1 MSTSIDIDDV
11 MTPYPGPCIQH
22 PPSGNLEHVTS
33 AHFKTVQCEEVE
45 DEDDLIAIRG
55 VRWQEND
62 YLQTGIL
69 EEITDLPEV
78 ISHDCYGAHEIVDDF
93 VDDDETDA
101 ASEDGEKCDYSFE
114 LRKPPTIEEARKA
127 LDSLQQLLK
136 PPRKDKT
143 GYKDPK
149 LPPVLK
155 ERLVHMKN
163 FLWLYVDVGKD
174 GRTHAAN
181 PVGGHWQL
189 AADRAARNARGGKST
204 KGDYMSRR
212 LRHWSKAYISHREAL
227 PIRDAPCKL
236 SRIDDEG
243 LASAVKDHLQS
254 CGKYVCAQDIVD
266 YSNVA
271 ENQALHGFKKGS
283 HSRQLSGG

>member
-1 MSTSIDIDDV
+1 MGNKTRGQKRSRDNLVLARASKKRKNTSVLCSVTEKDENASDSAAAMSTSIDIDDV

-101 ASEDGEKCDYSFE
+101 ASEDGEKRDYSFE

-155 ERLVHMKN
+155 ERLMLARMGELTQRILLGDTGNLPLIELHEMHEEERVPRETICLAV
-163 FLWLYVDVGKD
+163 FGT
-174 GRTHAAN
+174 GRRHILATEKHYRSVTHLAN
-181 PVGGHWQL
+181 S
-189 AADRAARNARGGKST
+189 RGST
-204 KGDYMSRR
+204 MR
-212 LRHWSKAYISHREAL
+212 
-227 PIRDAPCKL
+227 
-236 SRIDDEG
+236 
-243 LASAVKDHLQS
+243 V
-254 CGKYVCAQDIVD
+254 
-266 YSNVA
+266 
-271 ENQALHGFKKGS
+271 
-283 HSRQLSGG
+283 